1 MRTRR
6 LRNMEESPEDVDN
19 TYDQEAEDED
29 EDFNEED

>member
-1 MRTRR
+1 MRGRR
-6 LRNMEESPEDVDN
+6 LRNVQESPGDVDN